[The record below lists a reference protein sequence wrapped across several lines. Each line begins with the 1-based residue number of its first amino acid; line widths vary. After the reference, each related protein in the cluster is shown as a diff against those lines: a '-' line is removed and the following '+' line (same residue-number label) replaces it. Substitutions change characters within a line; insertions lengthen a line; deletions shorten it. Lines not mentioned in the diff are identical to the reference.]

1 MVAILLFW
9 RLFVLLKVELYVLQ
23 ELNEFNIF
31 ILRGV
36 RFWFLV
42 FKWLL
47 INGGRVQ
54 PKPWGWDIYQ
64 IMVYFLAVF
73 ESIGPKSTIIIIWRV
88 FWLLNRSR
96 LESVDMI
103 GPILIIGSLNVFI
116 YSVFNTRDSH
126 VTLCHIEV
134 AFGLSRIVSAYWGA
148 EECWISPVHSWCVLR
163 RSLWYLRRAGDTWDH
178 DARVFRPAPRP
189 WSILRRILFD
199 TPSFLAIFCLNPVM
213 LRDQWLDFRIY
224 PLLLV
229 SFMVI
234 DHYFLRLSASGKFP
248 SLTRVPSNNPTS
260 LRLISWSWAHHL
272 LKLLLR
278 VLAVLSLGVCP
289 HHELTLAILWLVNIF
304 IFVIGHNLL
313 PFRDHSRRH
322 CRHI

>member
-54 PKPWGWDIYQ
+54 SKPWGWDIYQ

-96 LESVDMI
+96 LESVDLI
-103 GPILIIGSLNVFI
+103 GPILVIGSLNVFV

-134 AFGLSRIVSAYWGA
+134 AFGLSRVVSARPT
-148 EECWISPVHSWCVLR
+148 EEPKNVE
-163 RSLWYLRRAGDTWDH
+163 
-178 DARVFRPAPRP
+178 
-189 WSILRRILFD
+189 
-199 TPSFLAIFCLNPVM
+199 
-213 LRDQWLDFRIY
+213 
-224 PLLLV
+224 
-229 SFMVI
+229 
-234 DHYFLRLSASGKFP
+234 
-248 SLTRVPSNNPTS
+248 S
-260 LRLISWSWAHHL
+260 LRYMVDVS
-272 LKLLLR
+272 
-278 VLAVLSLGVCP
+278 
-289 HHELTLAILWLVNIF
+289 
-304 IFVIGHNLL
+304 
-313 PFRDHSRRH
+313 
-322 CRHI
+322 